1 MPSKRKNAKRT
12 RNGAVDEAG
21 VETFPASDP
30 PAYAGGEHHIGG
42 PARPAQAR
50 SKPRRATTGQAGRRK
65 PR

>member
-1 MPSKRKNAKRT
+1 MPTKRKNAKRT

-42 PARPAQAR
+42 PVRPAPVR
-50 SKPRRATTGQAGRRK
+50 SKPHRSTTGQTGRRK
-65 PR
+65 AK